1 MLEKIIFIVYNFYK
15 EVIDVN
21 IIDYIKWRGDLT
33 MDIVPFNHLD
43 ALLFSQL
50 SMLRLDEV
58 LIEEGEQIS
67 LSIKKAV
74 KVFKELNIEEKYDLG
89 LILPKEI
96 ITAFYMMG
104 ESPRYKNLVLDNYV
118 NNICSSEQT
127 QFSALTIDLGYNTRV
142 VSFSGTDDTLIGWKE
157 NFNMLFV
164 STTAGQASSCDYL
177 SKVSRRWRHIY
188 VCGHSKGANLA
199 LYSTLHVNNHV
210 QRKIEK
216 TIGFDGP
223 GLIEDINEID
233 SFERIIKKVTFYVPD
248 TTIIGALFDHYEEIK
263 VVKST
268 EKGLYQHDVFS
279 WEVLGTDFI
288 YVDDRT
294 EESKHIEQKIKTM
307 ISEIDEATRVRLVNE
322 GYKILSSDT
331 ADTLTKLYGEKFRI
345 VKDYLASD
353 PSIQKAYKKIFL
365 EILRDK
371 IMRDAI
377 YDNIKGFIKKQ
388 KNNKKTK
395 E

>member
-96 ITAFYMMG
+96 IIAFYMMG

-248 TTIIGALFDHYEEIK
+248 TTIIGALFDHYEEVK

-279 WEVLGTDFI
+279 WEVLGTDFV

-331 ADTLTKLYGEKFRI
+331 ADTLTKLYGEKIRI

>member
-15 EVIDVN
+15 EVINVN

-67 LSIKKAV
+67 LSIKKVV

-233 SFERIIKKVTFYVPD
+233 NFERIIKKVTFYVPD

-279 WEVLGTDFI
+279 WEVLGTDFV

-331 ADTLTKLYGEKFRI
+331 ADTLTKLYGEKIRI

>member
-15 EVIDVN
+15 EVINVN

-74 KVFKELNIEEKYDLG
+74 KVFKELNIEEKYELG

-233 SFERIIKKVTFYVPD
+233 NFERIIKKVTFYVPD
-248 TTIIGALFDHYEEIK
+248 TTIIGALFDHFEEVK

-279 WEVLGTDFI
+279 WEVLGTDFV

-353 PSIQKAYKKIFL
+353 PSVQKAYKKIFL

>member
-1 MLEKIIFIVYNFYK
+1 MLEKTIFIVYNFYR
-15 EVIDVN
+15 EVINVN

-96 ITAFYMMG
+96 ITSFYMMG

-233 SFERIIKKVTFYVPD
+233 NFERIIKKVTFYVPD
-248 TTIIGALFDHYEEIK
+248 TTIIGALFDHYEEVK

-279 WEVLGTDFI
+279 WEVLGTDFV

>member
-15 EVIDVN
+15 EVINVN

-199 LYSTLHVNNHV
+199 LYSTLLVNNHV

>member
-1 MLEKIIFIVYNFYK
+1 M
-15 EVIDVN
+15 N

-58 LIEEGEQIS
+58 LIKDGEQIS
-67 LSIKKAV
+67 LSINEAV
-74 KVFKELNIEEKYDLG
+74 RLFKEFKIEEKYDLG

-96 ITAFYMMG
+96 ILAFYMLG
-104 ESPRYKNLVLDNYV
+104 ESPRYKDLILDNYV

-177 SKVSRRWRHIY
+177 HKVSRRWRHIY

-199 LYSTLHVNNHV
+199 LYSTLHSNSHV

-223 GLIEDINEID
+223 GLIEDINDIEG
-233 SFERIIKKVTFYVPD
+233 FERNIKKVIFYVPD
-248 TTIIGALFDHYEEIK
+248 TTIIGALFDHYEEVK
-263 VVKST
+263 VVKSI
-268 EKGLYQHDVFS
+268 EKGLYQHDLFS
-279 WEVLGTDFI
+279 WEVLGNEFVYADE
-288 YVDDRT
+288 RT
-294 EESKHIEQKIKTM
+294 EESIHIEQKIKKM
-307 ISEIDEATRVRLVNE
+307 ISEIDEATRLRLVNE

-331 ADTLTKLYGEKFRI
+331 ADTLTKLYGEKIRI
-345 VKDYLASD
+345 IKDYLASD
-353 PSIQKAYKKIFL
+353 PSVQKAYKKIFL

-371 IMRDAI
+371 IMRDTM
-377 YDNIKGFIKKQ
+377 YENVKGFMKKQ

>member
-279 WEVLGTDFI
+279 WEVLGTDFV

-331 ADTLTKLYGEKFRI
+331 ADTLTKLYGEKIRI

>member
-1 MLEKIIFIVYNFYK
+1 M
-15 EVIDVN
+15 N

-58 LIEEGEQIS
+58 LIKEGEQIS
-67 LSIKKAV
+67 LSIKKTV
-74 KVFKELNIEEKYDLG
+74 KLFKELNIEDKYDLG

-96 ITAFYMMG
+96 IEAFYMMG
-104 ESPRYKNLVLDNYV
+104 ESPRYKNLILDNYV

-164 STTAGQASSCDYL
+164 STTAGQSSSCDYL

-199 LYSTLHVNNHV
+199 LYSTLHVNSHV
-210 QRKIEK
+210 QKKIEK

-233 SFERIIKKVTFYVPD
+233 NFEKNIKKVVFYVPD

-263 VVKST
+263 IVKST
-268 EKGLYQHDVFS
+268 EKGLYQHDLFS
-279 WEVLGTDFI
+279 WEVLGNEFV
-288 YVDDRT
+288 YVDERT
-294 EESKHIEQKIKTM
+294 EESLHIEQKIKKM
-307 ISEIDEATRVRLVNE
+307 ISEIDEATRLRLVNE

-331 ADTLTKLYGEKFRI
+331 ADTLTKLYGEKIRI
-345 VKDYLASD
+345 IKDYLSSD
-353 PSIQKAYKKIFL
+353 QSVQKAYRKIFL

-371 IMRDAI
+371 IMRDTI
-377 YDNIKGFIKKQ
+377 YENVKEFVKKQ
-388 KNNKKTK
+388 KNNKKAK

>member
-1 MLEKIIFIVYNFYK
+1 MYNFYK

-58 LIEEGEQIS
+58 LIKDGEQIS
-67 LSIKKAV
+67 LSINEAV
-74 KVFKELNIEEKYDLG
+74 RLFKEFKIEEKYDLG

-96 ITAFYMMG
+96 ILAFYMLG
-104 ESPRYKNLVLDNYV
+104 ESPRYKDLILDNYV

-248 TTIIGALFDHYEEIK
+248 TTIIGALFDHYEEVK

-279 WEVLGTDFI
+279 WEVLGTDFV

-294 EESKHIEQKIKTM
+294 EESKHIEQKIKKM
-307 ISEIDEATRVRLVNE
+307 ISEIDEATRLRLVNE

-331 ADTLTKLYGEKFRI
+331 ADTLTKLYGEKIRI
-345 VKDYLASD
+345 IKDYLASD
-353 PSIQKAYKKIFL
+353 PSVQKAYKKIFL

>member
-104 ESPRYKNLVLDNYV
+104 ESPRYKDLVLDNYV

-279 WEVLGTDFI
+279 WEVLGTDFV

-345 VKDYLASD
+345 IKDYLASD

>member
-15 EVIDVN
+15 EVISVN

-104 ESPRYKNLVLDNYV
+104 ESPRYKDLVLDNYV

-279 WEVLGTDFI
+279 WEVLGTDFV

-345 VKDYLASD
+345 IKDYLASD

>member
-104 ESPRYKNLVLDNYV
+104 ESPRYKDLVLDNYV

-279 WEVLGTDFI
+279 WEVLGTDFV

-353 PSIQKAYKKIFL
+353 PSVQKAYKKIFL

>member
-15 EVIDVN
+15 EVINVN

>member
-353 PSIQKAYKKIFL
+353 PSVQKAYKKIFL

>member
-15 EVIDVN
+15 EVINVN

-118 NNICSSEQT
+118 NNICSFEQT

-353 PSIQKAYKKIFL
+353 PSVQKAYKKIF
-365 EILRDK
+365 
-371 IMRDAI
+371 
-377 YDNIKGFIKKQ
+377 
-388 KNNKKTK
+388 
-395 E
+395 